1 MKTYSPQIASWS
13 KNGSLRSQT
22 TISAH
27 LALVSVASFLLLV
40 ALLFIAPTQ
49 DYTHATQTDMTV
61 DVPTV
66 VSLSATTPTPI
77 DISDS
82 TAFYTTSTTVTANT
96 NSEGGYTLTMASNDP
111 NSTDLINQDTT
122 TTIPSIDSA
131 ITVDATGSNFTTN
144 HWAYHSPL
152 HTTNNYNPIPANNS
166 AETIASADQAVSGDT
181 STVTFGV
188 KASSSLPA
196 GEYKNTVVFSIIA
209 KEKPKDLSKATYLQ
223 DLATHPEYCTNTQTG
238 VTALL
243 KDSRDDKQYR
253 VRKLK
258 DGKCWMID
266 NLRLG
271 TAGQAL
277 TLTTADSNV
286 NSTKTIPAAQIVNS
300 GTTKWDNGSST
311 TQAQYQTYHIYNR
324 EDATFTETTDTQ
336 GTYYDVSGNDYGNLY
351 NWWTATAGSGIY
363 NTSKDTEVSES
374 ICPKGW
380 VLPKNATGA
389 GSFYTLYQSYN
400 SQSLMTTVAAKDS
413 TVADRGPEFK
423 LAGYYNGGAKYAGSE
438 GNYWSRTAYGYDGSS
453 YRAYYL
459 SLDTSDVVP
468 QGYYYQYRGYSVR
481 CIAS

>member
-1 MKTYSPQIASWS
+1 MNSQNASLTINSSKGLWLKHHALASWL
-13 KNGSLRSQT
+13 GFT
-22 TISAH
+22 T
-27 LALVSVASFLLLV
+27 LASFLFLV
-40 ALLFIAPTQ
+40 ALLFIAPMQ

-66 VSLSATTPTPI
+66 VSLSATTPDAI

-131 ITVDATGSNFTTN
+131 ITIDATGSNFTTN
-144 HWAYHSPL
+144 RWAYHSPL
-152 HTTNNYNPIPANNS
+152 HATDSYNPIPANNS

-243 KDSRDDKQYR
+243 KDSRDQKEYR

-271 TAGQAL
+271 TAGTAL

-286 NSTKTIPAAQIVNS
+286 SSTKTIPAANIVNS
-300 GTTKWDNGSST
+300 GTTSWTSN
-311 TQAQYQTYHIYNR
+311 YQSTYHIYNR
-324 EDATFTETTDTQ
+324 EDATFTETTDDK
-336 GTYYDVSGNDYGNLY
+336 GVYYDVSGNDYGNLY
-351 NWWTATAGSGIY
+351 TWYTATAGSGTTQAQGT
-363 NTSKDTEVSES
+363 NVSES

-380 VLPKNATGA
+380 ALPQNASGA
-389 GSFYTLYQSYN
+389 GSFYTLYNTYYN
-400 SQSLMTTVAAKDS
+400 SQSLMTTKAAKNS

-423 LAGYYNGGAKYAGSE
+423 LAGYYGGGAEYAGSE
-438 GNYWSRTAYGYDGSS
+438 GYYWSRTAYGKNGSY
-453 YRAYYL
+453 YRAYVLY
-459 SLDTSDVVP
+459 LDTSSVYP
-468 QGYYYQYRGYSVR
+468 QGGRGQYNGNSVR